1 MKFYG
6 KDKKEYSSYIELLFK
21 KSFDDVYNSID
32 DNKRLNKA
40 RNENH
45 GFIIKINPDYN
56 TISINQDD
64 KLLVHKMVLT
74 TYMNSICSYNN
85 DNELIEN
92 IIHILEAM
100 LNHDKNIK

>member
-6 KDKKEYSSYIELLFK
+6 KDKKEYGSYIESLFK
-21 KSFDDVYNSID
+21 RSFDDVYNSID
-32 DNKRLNKA
+32 VDKRLNKS
-40 RNENH
+40 RDENH
-45 GFIIKINPDYN
+45 GFIIKINPEYN
-56 TISINQDD
+56 TIIINQDD

-74 TYMNSICSYNN
+74 TYMKSICSYNN

-100 LNHDKNIK
+100 LNYNKNIK